1 MSAGDRPYESAEQE
15 ASAWFAR
22 ERRGELSGTERL
34 ALRAWLAAGPAH
46 QRAYQDVQH
55 VWQQLGC
62 LRENPAIA
70 NLRRQASRRRRW
82 SLAGIATGIAAGMA
96 ACTAMF
102 FLTQA
107 LLTPRSRVYASVA
120 PEIISSAEDLGA
132 LLPRTYRTETG
143 EQRAM
148 TLVDGSVITL
158 DTDSEVRVVFSK
170 KRRLV
175 ELTRGQAFF
184 AVAKD
189 RTRPFIVSA
198 GDERVMAVGTAFD
211 VRLERGGLS
220 VTLREGRV
228 RIEAPEGRSPQ
239 SDRAARVKAADLVPG
254 SKLRTSQHAAWQV
267 ARTDVT
273 RELSWLHHQLVFDNA
288 RLDTVVAEMNRY
300 SSTKIVLGDPA
311 LAGVPVGGVFGVDDP
326 GSVADA
332 LAQYGLVRIANS
344 TAARI
349 TLLPP

>member
-1 MSAGDRPYESAEQE
+1 MSAGGRPYGSAEQE

-34 ALRAWLAAGPAH
+34 ALQAWLAAGPAH
-46 QRAYQDVQH
+46 QRAYQDVEN
-55 VWQQLGC
+55 VWQQLEC
-62 LRENPAIA
+62 LRGDPAIA

-82 SLAGIATGIAAGMA
+82 SLPGIAAGVA
-96 ACTAMF
+96 ACTAIF
-102 FLTQA
+102 FLTQS

-120 PEIISSAEDLGA
+120 PEITTGKDLDT
-132 LLPRTYRTETG
+132 LPPRAYRTEIG
-143 EQRAM
+143 EQRVI
-148 TLVDGSVITL
+148 TLVDGSTITL
-158 DTDSEVRVVFSK
+158 DTDSEARVAFSK
-170 KRRLV
+170 ERRLV
-175 ELTRGQAFF
+175 DLARGQAFF

-189 RTRPFIVSA
+189 RTRPFIVAA
-198 GDERVMAVGTAFD
+198 GGARVMAVGTAFD
-211 VRLERGGLS
+211 VRLEHDGLS

-228 RIEAPEGRSPQ
+228 RIEAPEGQSPQ
-239 SDRAARVKAADLVPG
+239 SDTAARVKAADLVPG

-267 ARTDVT
+267 AGADVT

-288 RLDTVVAEMNRY
+288 RLDAVVAEMNRY

-311 LAGVPVGGVFGVDDP
+311 LAGVQVGGVFGVDDP
-326 GSVADA
+326 ASVADA
-332 LAQYGLVRIANS
+332 LAHYGLVRVADS

>member
-1 MSAGDRPYESAEQE
+1 MSVGVRPYGLAEQE

-22 ERRGELSGTERL
+22 ERRGEMSGTERL
-34 ALRAWLAAGPAH
+34 ALQAWLAAGPTH
-46 QRAYQDVQH
+46 QRAYQDVEH
-55 VWQQLGC
+55 VWQQLEC
-62 LRENPAIA
+62 LRGDLAIA

-82 SLAGIATGIAAGMA
+82 SRPGIAAGVA
-96 ACTAMF
+96 ACAAMF

-120 PEIISSAEDLGA
+120 PEIISGEDLGT
-132 LLPRTYRTETG
+132 LPPRTYRTETG
-143 EQRAM
+143 EQRAIM
-148 TLVDGSVITL
+148 LVDGSAITL

-175 ELTRGQAFF
+175 DLTRGQAFF
-184 AVAKD
+184 AVAHD

-198 GDERVMAVGTAFD
+198 GVERVMAVGTAFD
-211 VRLERGGLS
+211 VRLEHDGLS

-228 RIEAPEGRSPQ
+228 RIEAPEGQSPQ
-239 SDRAARVKAADLVPG
+239 SDSTARVKAADLVPG

-288 RLDTVVAEMNRY
+288 RLDAVVAEMNRY

-311 LAGVPVGGVFGVDDP
+311 LAGVQVGGVFGVDDP

-332 LAQYGLVRIANS
+332 LAQYGLVRIADS

>member
-1 MSAGDRPYESAEQE
+1 MSAGGRPYGSAEQE

-22 ERRGELSGTERL
+22 ERRGELSVTERL
-34 ALRAWLAAGPAH
+34 ALQAWLAAGPAH
-46 QRAYQDVQH
+46 QRAYQDVEN
-55 VWQQLGC
+55 VWQQLEC
-62 LRENPAIA
+62 LRGDLAIA
-70 NLRRQASRRRRW
+70 NLRRRASRRRRW
-82 SLAGIATGIAAGMA
+82 SLPGIAAGLA

-102 FLTQA
+102 FLTQS

-120 PEIISSAEDLGA
+120 PEITTGEDIGT
-132 LLPRTYRTETG
+132 LLPRAYRTETG
-143 EQRAM
+143 EQRAI
-148 TLVDGSVITL
+148 TLVDGSEITL

-170 KRRLV
+170 ERRLV
-175 ELTRGQAFF
+175 DLRRGQAFF

-189 RTRPFIVSA
+189 HTRPFIVTA

-211 VRLERGGLS
+211 VRLAHDGLS

-228 RIEAPEGRSPQ
+228 RIEAPEGQSPQ
-239 SDRAARVKAADLVPG
+239 SDAAARVRAADLVSG

-267 ARTDVT
+267 AKADVT

-288 RLDTVVAEMNRY
+288 RLDAVVAEINRY

-311 LAGVPVGGVFGVDDP
+311 LAGVQVGGVFGVDDP

-332 LAQYGLVRIANS
+332 LAHYGLVRVADS